1 MIRVDRSNPEY
12 RYAQHIFHFNQKGES
27 RMRQITTFLL
37 AATMLVASPA
47 IAQEAGGTPATA
59 ADTETTADTNMQIL
73 IQKIKADKKL
83 LVASN
88 MDLTDAEGKKFWP
101 LYDAY
106 QKELMQLNQRLAKT
120 IKEYADAYNEG
131 KGTISNETAKK
142 LLHEAL
148 SVEEAEVKIKR
159 AAADKIGKVLSATK
173 TARYI
178 QIENKIRA
186 VVKMELAQQIPLVY

>member
-1 MIRVDRSNPEY
+1 
-12 RYAQHIFHFNQKGES
+12 
-27 RMRQITTFLL
+27 MRQIATFLL
-37 AATMLVASPA
+37 AGTVLFAIPA
-47 IAQEAGGTPATA
+47 MGQDVGSGPAPAGG
-59 ADTETTADTNMQIL
+59 ADTNMEIL

-88 MDLTDAEGKKFWP
+88 MDLSDAEGKKFWP

-106 QKELMQLNQRLAKT
+106 QQELMQLNQRLGKM

-131 KGTISNETAKK
+131 KGTISNDTAKK
-142 LLHEAL
+142 LIHEAI
-148 SVEEAEVKIKR
+148 SIEEAEVKLKR
-159 AAADKIGKVLSATK
+159 SYADKIGKVLSATK

-186 VVKMELAQQIPLVY
+186 VVKMELAAQIPLVY

>member
-1 MIRVDRSNPEY
+1 
-12 RYAQHIFHFNQKGES
+12 
-27 RMRQITTFLL
+27 MRQIATFLL
-37 AATMLVASPA
+37 AGTMLFAAPA
-47 IAQEAGGTPATA
+47 IAQEAGNTPAIA
-59 ADTETTADTNMQIL
+59 EDTTTADTNMQIL

-106 QKELMQLNQRLAKT
+106 QKELMQLNQHLAKT
-120 IKEYADAYNEG
+120 IKEYADAYNAG
-131 KGTISNETAKK
+131 KGTISNDKAKK
-142 LLHEAL
+142 LLNEAL
-148 SVEEAEVKIKR
+148 SVEEGEVKLKR
-159 AAADKIGKVLSATK
+159 SYADKIGKVLPATK

-178 QIENKIRA
+178 QIENKVRA

>member
-1 MIRVDRSNPEY
+1 
-12 RYAQHIFHFNQKGES
+12 
-27 RMRQITTFLL
+27 MRQIAMFLL
-37 AATMLVASPA
+37 AATMLVAAPA

-59 ADTETTADTNMQIL
+59 AGTDTTADTNMQIL